1 MATGQ
6 SHRYGCSAYQNG
18 FMTLTAGCSGCI
30 ALANDRRE
38 RDERLEKGVG
48 PEPGALHERPAHL
61 EDCMAAVVG
70 VSLGGY
76 HYTAHTLSNG
86 CPGCESAAE
95 VLRALPGNSAGQVTT

>member
-1 MATGQ
+1 MATGS

-38 RDERLEKGVG
+38 REERVTSGKGA
-48 PEPGALHERPAHL
+48 ELARLHELPAHL
-61 EDCMAAVVG
+61 EDCTAAVVG

-86 CPGCESAAE
+86 CAGCDAAAE
-95 VLRALPGNSAGQVTT
+95 HLRALPGNSFGQVTV